1 MLHDLID
8 YPTLRVL
15 WWLLLGVL
23 LIGFAIM
30 DGFDLGVATLL
41 PFVAKNDTERR
52 IVINSIGPVWDGNQV
67 WLILGAGAIFA
78 AWPPIYATA
87 FSGFY
92 IAMFLVLAALI
103 LRPVGFDFRNKLP
116 SPAWRGSWDI
126 ALFVAGAVPA
136 LVFGVAVGNVLLGVP
151 FTIDADQRIFY
162 HGSGLFELLNPFGL
176 LAGLVSLS
184 MLAAHGGT
192 YLIIKTDGEIRE
204 RTRKAV
210 LVLAPASA
218 ALFILAGLW
227 IATGIPGYVV
237 TSPVDPAGPSNPLLK
252 TVTSAPGLWLDV
264 YARLPIAAAVPLLGI
279 AGLLGGAAL
288 TAVRRE
294 GLAFIVSALG
304 IAGVVAT
311 PGITMFPFIMPSNLA
326 PNVSLTVW
334 DASSSHL
341 TLFVMAACA
350 VLFVPIVLAY
360 TSFIFHVL
368 RGRLTATYVETRSKT
383 LY

>member
-1 MLHDLID
+1 MLELVD
-8 YPTLRVL
+8 YSVLRVL
-15 WWLLLGVL
+15 WWALLGVL

-41 PFVAKNDTERR
+41 PFVARTDTERR
-52 IVINSIGPVWDGNQV
+52 VAINTIGPVWEGNQV

-103 LRPVGFDFRNKLP
+103 LRPVGFDFRNKVQ
-116 SPAWRGSWDI
+116 STRWRRNWDI
-126 ALFVAGAVPA
+126 ALFIGGAVPA

-162 HGSGLFELLNPFGL
+162 EGSGLFELLNPFGL
-176 LAGLVSLS
+176 LAGIVSLT

-192 YLIIKTDGEIRE
+192 YLALKSDGIVSRRAKT
-204 RTRKAV
+204 AV
-210 LVLAPASA
+210 MVLAPTATA
-218 ALFILAGLW
+218 MFILAGLW
-227 IATGIPGYVV
+227 IASGITGYTIA
-237 TSPVDPAGPSNPLLK
+237 SEVDPSGPSNPLLK
-252 TVTSAPGLWLDV
+252 TVTTGVGLWTNV
-264 YARLPIAAAVPLLGI
+264 YTTYPIAAVVPLLGI
-279 AGLLGGAAL
+279 GGMLGAAL
-288 TAVRRE
+288 LTKLGKE
-294 GLAFIVSALG
+294 GLAFISSGSGVAG
-304 IAGVVAT
+304 IVAT
-311 PGITMFPFIMPSNLA
+311 AGISLFPFILPSSIN

-334 DASSSHL
+334 DSSSSHL
-341 TLFVMAACA
+341 TLFVMTICTII
-350 VLFVPIVLAY
+350 FVPIILAY

-368 RGRLTATYVETRSKT
+368 RGKVSESYVENNSKS